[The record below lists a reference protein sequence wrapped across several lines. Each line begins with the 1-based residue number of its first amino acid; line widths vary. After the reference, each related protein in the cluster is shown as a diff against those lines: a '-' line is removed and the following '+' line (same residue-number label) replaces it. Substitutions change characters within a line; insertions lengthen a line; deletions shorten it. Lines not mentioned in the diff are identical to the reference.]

1 MLTKKLLPAAV
12 TSALLLG
19 AGLAQAQSAEGEDKG
34 MEESSAHSISANITL
49 ASDYTFRGISQTDE
63 KPAIQGGLD
72 YAHET
77 GIYIGTWWSNV
88 NFDEASND
96 NDYHP
101 YGGSNASTEADYYV
115 GFAGE
120 TDGGFGYDI
129 SYIYFDYKGD
139 SNFDYQEFALAFSY
153 VGFTLGVNYSDEYLG
168 NGGPEFWYPYIEY
181 SHSLFWDL
189 SLDLHYGYND
199 ASDADYDFFGS
210 DDTYSDWSVTVG
222 LSALGLDWAVAY
234 VDTDLDDLDAADA
247 RAVFSVSKSF

>member
-19 AGLAQAQSAEGEDKG
+19 AGLAQAQSAEGQDKG
-34 MEESSAHSISANITL
+34 MEESSAHSISANVTL

-63 KPAIQGGLD
+63 KPAIQGGFD

-77 GIYIGTWWSNV
+77 GLYAGVWASNV
-88 NFDEASND
+88 NFGET
-96 NDYHP
+96 
-101 YGGSNASTEADYYV
+101 SNASSEMDYYG

-129 SYIYFDYKGD
+129 SYIYFDYRGD
-139 SNFDYQEFALAFSY
+139 SYFDYQEFALAFSY
-153 VGFTLGVNYSDEYLG
+153 VGVTLGVNYSDEYLG
-168 NGGPEFWYPYIEY
+168 NGGPEFWYPYVEY
-181 SHSLFWDL
+181 SL
-189 SLDLHYGYND
+189 SLPYDFSLDFHYGYND

-210 DDTYSDWSVTVG
+210 DDTYSDWSVTLGV
-222 LSALGLDWAVAY
+222 SALGLDWAVAY

-247 RAVFSVSKSF
+247 RAVFSVSKSL